1 MRARVAAA
9 DALAA
14 DQDRAAQARDR
25 LKALPGQGARR
36 ILGIGVAAAIIAA
49 VVLGYLAGS
58 RSTGKAP
65 LAEPLQLRLE
75 RSLGTYRP

>member
-1 MRARVAAA
+1 L
-9 DALAA
+9 ALW
-14 DQDRAAQARDR
+14 
-25 LKALPGQGARR
+25 
-36 ILGIGVAAAIIAA
+36 VAAAIIAA

-58 RSTGKAP
+58 RWAGKAP